1 MNLTLDEIQNFKGKY
16 PKQIWSL
23 FFSEMWERFC
33 FYGMRGMLVF
43 FMISQLNFHEKEAN
57 LQYGA
62 TQAFV
67 YAFTFVGGLF
77 ADKILGFRKSLFWG
91 GLLMIVGSLIL
102 ATDPHKFFFLG
113 IAFTV
118 VGTGF
123 FKPNISSMVGQLY
136 KPNDSRADAGFSLF
150 YAGINL
156 GALLGGYLCI
166 AIGKGE
172 LLSHL
177 IPEGLHWNVAFGLA
191 AIVMV
196 ISLVNFIFTQRS
208 LGTIGLQPGH
218 PNHEVKSAPMPKW
231 KEYGVYILSLIFIPI
246 IMKMVSVPEYTDYFM
261 WIVGPLTIL
270 YLFYEFSRIDQD
282 LYKNPFSLKGRLSRE
297 KYILNSLLILVIYLS
312 LILYS
317 YYKMNWLYCLPII
330 PLSWFNIVFQTKR
343 CHDINLNGW
352 YQLIPFFGIYL
363 LLKKGDI
370 GKNDYG
376 TTEITH
382 NKTLDPSI
390 KKLYAALIFI
400 LFSIV
405 FWGIYEQSG
414 GSLSIFAAKNLNKDL
429 LGLDPNGVNNSGGA
443 FFIIFL
449 APLLGLLW
457 IWMNK
462 KKIEP
467 NTIIKFGLG
476 FIFLG
481 LGYYVLFAT
490 RLFAD
495 LQGVTSLNFFTL
507 ALLVITLGE
516 LCLSPI
522 GLSIMTKLSTKNL
535 QGMMMGMWF
544 LASAYGQYVA
554 GIIGAGLADAKE
566 GSTNYDALI
575 TYTEGY
581 KQLALYAVIAGVV
594 LILISPLIKK
604 LMQEV
609 K

>member
-16 PKQIWSL
+16 PRQIWSL

-43 FMISQLNFHEKEAN
+43 FMISQLNLHEKEAN
-57 LQYGA
+57 LQYAA

-67 YAFTFVGGLF
+67 YAFTFIGGLF

-91 GLLMIVGSLIL
+91 GILMIIGSIIL

-156 GALLGGYLCI
+156 GALLGGYFCI
-166 AIGKGE
+166 TIGKGE
-172 LLSHL
+172 ILAKV
-177 IPEGLHWNVAFGLA
+177 IPEEMRWNVAFGLA

-196 ISLVNFIFTQRS
+196 VSLINFVFTQRS

-218 PNHEVKSAPMPKW
+218 PLNEVKSAPIPKW
-231 KEYGVYILSLIFIPI
+231 QEYGVYILSLIFVPI
-246 IMKMVSVPEYTDYFM
+246 IMIMVAKTEYTDYFM
-261 WIVGPLTIL
+261 WTVGPLTLI
-270 YLFYEFSRIDQD
+270 YLFYEMTKVTPAERN
-282 LYKNPFSLKGRLSRE
+282 K
-297 KYILNSLLILVIYLS
+297 LL
-312 LILYS
+312 
-317 YYKMNWLYCLPII
+317 
-330 PLSWFNIVFQTKR
+330 
-343 CHDINLNGW
+343 
-352 YQLIPFFGIYL
+352 
-363 LLKKGDI
+363 
-370 GKNDYG
+370 
-376 TTEITH
+376 
-382 NKTLDPSI
+382 
-390 KKLYAALIFI
+390 AALVFI
-400 LFSIV
+400 LFSIL

-414 GSLSIFAAKNLNKDL
+414 GSLSIFAAKNLNNDL

-449 APLLGLLW
+449 APLIGLLW
-457 IWMNK
+457 IWMSK
-462 KKIEP
+462 RKIEP

-490 RLFAD
+490 RFFAN
-495 LQGVTSLNFFTL
+495 LQGITSLNFFTI

-554 GIIGAGLADAKE
+554 GIIGAGLATAKE

-575 TYTEGY
+575 TYTDGY
-581 KQLALYAVIAGVV
+581 KQLGLYAVIAGVI
-594 LILISPLIKK
+594 LILISPFVKK

-609 K
+609 R

>member
-172 LLSHL
+172 LFGS
-177 IPEGLHWNVAFGLA
+177 IISESMRWNVAFGLA

-196 ISLVNFIFTQRS
+196 ISLINFVFTQRS

-218 PNHEVKSAPMPKW
+218 PDNEIKSAPISKY

-246 IMKMVSVPEYTDYFM
+246 IMTMVSVPEYTDYFM
-261 WIVGPLTIL
+261 LTVGPLTLI
-270 YLFYEFSRIDQD
+270 YLFYEMSKVTPAER
-282 LYKNPFSLKGRLSRE
+282 
-297 KYILNSLLILVIYLS
+297 
-312 LILYS
+312 
-317 YYKMNWLYCLPII
+317 
-330 PLSWFNIVFQTKR
+330 
-343 CHDINLNGW
+343 
-352 YQLIPFFGIYL
+352 
-363 LLKKGDI
+363 
-370 GKNDYG
+370 
-376 TTEITH
+376 
-382 NKTLDPSI
+382 
-390 KKLYAALIFI
+390 KKLWAALVFI
-400 LFSIV
+400 LFSIL

-462 KKIEP
+462 RKIEP

-490 RLFAD
+490 RFFAD
-495 LQGVTSLNFFTL
+495 LQGITSLNFFTI

-554 GIIGAGLADAKE
+554 GIIGAGLATAKE

-575 TYTEGY
+575 SYTEGY
-581 KQLALYAVIAGVV
+581 KQLALYALIAGVV
-594 LILISPLIKK
+594 LILISPFVKK

>member
-1 MNLTLDEIQNFKGKY
+1 MSLTLDEIQNFKGKY
-16 PKQIWSL
+16 PRQIWSL

-67 YAFTFVGGLF
+67 YAFTFIGGLF

-91 GLLMIVGSLIL
+91 GILMIVGSLIL
-102 ATDPHKFFFLG
+102 ALDPHKFFFLG

-172 LLSHL
+172 MLSN
-177 IPEGLHWNVAFGLA
+177 IISEGMRWNIAFGLA

-196 ISLVNFIFTQRS
+196 VSLINFIFTQKR

-218 PNHEVKSAPMPKW
+218 PLNEVKSAPIPKW
-231 KEYGVYILSLIFIPI
+231 QEYGVYVLSLIFVPI
-246 IMKMVSVPEYTDYFM
+246 IMIMVAKTEYTDYFM
-261 WIVGPLTIL
+261 LTIGPLTLI
-270 YLFYEFSRIDQD
+270 YLFYEMTKVTPAERN
-282 LYKNPFSLKGRLSRE
+282 K
-297 KYILNSLLILVIYLS
+297 LL
-312 LILYS
+312 
-317 YYKMNWLYCLPII
+317 
-330 PLSWFNIVFQTKR
+330 
-343 CHDINLNGW
+343 
-352 YQLIPFFGIYL
+352 
-363 LLKKGDI
+363 
-370 GKNDYG
+370 
-376 TTEITH
+376 
-382 NKTLDPSI
+382 
-390 KKLYAALIFI
+390 AALVFI
-400 LFSIV
+400 LFSIL

-449 APLLGLLW
+449 APLIGLLW
-457 IWMNK
+457 IWLNK
-462 KKIEP
+462 RKIEP

-481 LGYYVLFAT
+481 LGYYILFAT
-490 RLFAD
+490 RLFAN
-495 LQGVTSLNFFTL
+495 LQGITSLNFFTI

-554 GIIGAGLADAKE
+554 GIIGAGLATAKE

-575 TYTEGY
+575 TYTDGY
-581 KQLALYAVIAGVV
+581 KQLGLYAVIAGIV
-594 LILISPLIKK
+594 LILISPFIKK

-609 K
+609 R

>member
-1 MNLTLDEIQNFKGKY
+1 MSLTLDEIQNFKGKY
-16 PKQIWSL
+16 PRQIWSL

-172 LLSHL
+172 FLGNL
-177 IPEGLHWNVAFGLA
+177 IAEEMRWHIAFGLA
-191 AIVMV
+191 SVVMV
-196 ISLVNFIFTQRS
+196 VSLINFVFTQRR

-218 PNHEVKSAPMPKW
+218 PLAEIKSAPIPKW
-231 KEYGVYILSLIFIPI
+231 KEYGVYALSLIFIPI
-246 IMKMVSVPEYTDYFM
+246 IMTMVAKTEYTDYFM
-261 WIVGPLTIL
+261 WTIGPLTLI
-270 YLFYEFSRIDQD
+270 YLFYEMSKVTAAER
-282 LYKNPFSLKGRLSRE
+282 
-297 KYILNSLLILVIYLS
+297 
-312 LILYS
+312 
-317 YYKMNWLYCLPII
+317 
-330 PLSWFNIVFQTKR
+330 
-343 CHDINLNGW
+343 
-352 YQLIPFFGIYL
+352 
-363 LLKKGDI
+363 
-370 GKNDYG
+370 
-376 TTEITH
+376 
-382 NKTLDPSI
+382 
-390 KKLYAALIFI
+390 KKLWAALVFI
-400 LFSIV
+400 IFSII

-429 LGLDPNGVNNSGGA
+429 FGLDPNGVNNSGGA

-449 APLLGLLW
+449 APLVGLLW
-457 IWMNK
+457 IWLNK
-462 KKIEP
+462 RKIEP

-481 LGYYVLFAT
+481 AGYYVLFAT

-495 LQGVTSLNFFTL
+495 LQGITSLNFFTL
-507 ALLVITLGE
+507 ALLIITLGE

-554 GIIGAGLADAKE
+554 GIIGASLATAKK
-566 GSTNYDALI
+566 GSTNYDELI
-575 TYTEGY
+575 TYTDGY
-581 KQLALYAVIAGVV
+581 KQLGLYAVIAGVV
-594 LILISPLIKK
+594 LILISPFVKK
-604 LMQEV
+604 LMQDV

>member
-1 MNLTLDEIQNFKGKY
+1 MQTIEQIQDFKGKY

-43 FMISQLNFHEKEAN
+43 FMISQLKFGDEQAN

-91 GLLMIVGSLIL
+91 GILMIVGSLIL
-102 ATDPHKFFFLG
+102 ATNPHDFFFLG
-113 IAFTV
+113 ISFTV

-123 FKPNISSMVGQLY
+123 FKPNISTMVGKLY
-136 KPNDSRADAGFSLF
+136 KAGDSRTDAGFSLF

-172 LLSHL
+172 LLSGL
-177 IPEGLHWNVAFGLA
+177 IPEDKRWNVAFGLA

-196 ISLVNFIFTQRS
+196 ISLINFVFTQRS
-208 LGTIGLQPGH
+208 LGPIGLIPERKLADGT
-218 PNHEVKSAPMPKW
+218 VVPMEKW
-231 KEYGVYILSLIFIPI
+231 KIYGVYALTLLFVPLI
-246 IMKMVSVPEYTDYFM
+246 MTMVSVPQYTDYFM
-261 WIVGPLTIL
+261 WTVGPLTLI
-270 YLFYEFSRIDQD
+270 YLFYE
-282 LYKNPFSLKGRLSRE
+282 
-297 KYILNSLLILVIYLS
+297 
-312 LILYS
+312 
-317 YYKMNWLYCLPII
+317 M
-330 PLSWFNIVFQTKR
+330 TKVNVAER
-343 CHDINLNGW
+343 
-352 YQLIPFFGIYL
+352 
-363 LLKKGDI
+363 
-370 GKNDYG
+370 
-376 TTEITH
+376 
-382 NKTLDPSI
+382 NKLW
-390 KKLYAALIFI
+390 AALVFI
-400 LFSIV
+400 MFSII

-414 GSLSIFAAKNLNKDL
+414 GSLSIFAANNLNKDL

-449 APLLGLLW
+449 APLVGLFW
-457 IWMNK
+457 IWLSK
-462 KKIEP
+462 KRLEP

-490 RLFAD
+490 RFFAD
-495 LQGVTSLNFFTL
+495 LQGITSLNIFTI
-507 ALLVITLGE
+507 ALLVITFGE

-522 GLSIMTKLSTKNL
+522 GLSIMTKLSTEKL

-554 GIIGAGLADAKE
+554 GIIGANMATAKE
-566 GSTNYDALI
+566 GSTNMDALLA
-575 TYTEGY
+575 YTEGY
-581 KQLALYAVIAGVV
+581 KQLGLYAVIAGIV
-594 LILISPLIKK
+594 LILISPLVKK

-609 K
+609 R

>member
-1 MNLTLDEIQNFKGKY
+1 MNLTLEQIQDFKGKY

-43 FMISQLNFHEKEAN
+43 FMISQLKFGDEQAN

-91 GLLMIVGSLIL
+91 GVLMIVGSLIL
-102 ATDPHKFFFLG
+102 ATNPHDFFFLG
-113 IAFTV
+113 ISFTV

-123 FKPNISSMVGQLY
+123 FKPNISTMVGKLY
-136 KPNDSRADAGFSLF
+136 KVGDSRTDAGFSLF

-172 LLSHL
+172 MFSDF
-177 IPEGLHWNVAFGLA
+177 IPEDKRWNVAFGLA

-196 ISLVNFIFTQRS
+196 ISLINFVFTQRS
-208 LGTIGLQPGH
+208 LGPIGLM
-218 PNHEVKSAPMPKW
+218 HERKLADGTVVPMEKW
-231 KEYGVYILSLIFIPI
+231 KVYGVYALTLVFVPLI
-246 IMKMVSVPEYTDYFM
+246 MTMVSVPQYTDYFM
-261 WIVGPLTIL
+261 WTVGPLTLI
-270 YLFYEFSRIDQD
+270 YLFYE
-282 LYKNPFSLKGRLSRE
+282 
-297 KYILNSLLILVIYLS
+297 
-312 LILYS
+312 
-317 YYKMNWLYCLPII
+317 M
-330 PLSWFNIVFQTKR
+330 TKVNVAER
-343 CHDINLNGW
+343 
-352 YQLIPFFGIYL
+352 
-363 LLKKGDI
+363 
-370 GKNDYG
+370 
-376 TTEITH
+376 
-382 NKTLDPSI
+382 
-390 KKLYAALIFI
+390 KKLLAALVFI
-400 LFSIV
+400 IFSII

-414 GSLSIFAAKNLNKDL
+414 GSLSIFAANNLNKDL

-449 APLLGLLW
+449 APLVGLFW
-457 IWMNK
+457 IWLSK
-462 KKIEP
+462 KRLEP

-490 RLFAD
+490 RFFAD
-495 LQGVTSLNFFTL
+495 LQGITSLNIFTI
-507 ALLVITLGE
+507 ALLVITFGE

-522 GLSIMTKLSTKNL
+522 GLSIMTKLSTEKL

-554 GIIGAGLADAKE
+554 GIIGANMATAKE
-566 GSTNYDALI
+566 GSTNMDALLA
-575 TYTEGY
+575 YTEGY
-581 KQLALYAVIAGVV
+581 KQLGLYAVIAGVV
-594 LILISPLIKK
+594 LIIISPLVKK

-609 K
+609 R

>member
-67 YAFTFVGGLF
+67 YAFTFIGGLF

-91 GLLMIVGSLIL
+91 GLLMIIGSLIL
-102 ATDPHKFFFLG
+102 ATDPHQFFFLG

-196 ISLVNFIFTQRS
+196 ISLINFVFTQRS

-218 PNHEVKSAPMPKW
+218 PENEIKSAPIPKW
-231 KEYGVYILSLIFIPI
+231 KEYGVYVLSLIFIPI
-246 IMKMVSVPEYTDYFM
+246 IMTMVSVPEYTDYFM
-261 WIVGPLTIL
+261 WTVGPLTLI
-270 YLFYEFSRIDQD
+270 YLFFEMS
-282 LYKNPFSLKGRLSRE
+282 K
-297 KYILNSLLILVIYLS
+297 V
-312 LILYS
+312 
-317 YYKMNWLYCLPII
+317 
-330 PLSWFNIVFQTKR
+330 
-343 CHDINLNGW
+343 
-352 YQLIPFFGIYL
+352 
-363 LLKKGDI
+363 
-370 GKNDYG
+370 
-376 TTEITH
+376 TTAER
-382 NKTLDPSI
+382 
-390 KKLYAALIFI
+390 KKLWAALVFI
-400 LFSIV
+400 LFSIL

-457 IWMNK
+457 IWLSK
-462 KKIEP
+462 KRIEP

-495 LQGVTSLNFFTL
+495 LQGITSLNFFTI

-581 KQLALYAVIAGVV
+581 KQLGLYAVIAGVV
-594 LILISPLIKK
+594 LILISPWVKK
-604 LMQEV
+604 LMQDV
-609 K
+609 R